1 MFLSGIKTRFGT
13 GAFEKVRLWCDIN
26 YKIRINIQQ
35 RNYLIECRRND
46 VLPKK
51 IFNLNSKFN
60 EFSFH
65 INFCE
70 RKFHHSLNK
79 FKCSLLN
86 LQIKDISNHINFLK
100 NRVFTT
106 RNELEKCLPQGI
118 IIDLLKHQIVLNNR
132 FLNNDRGHM
141 KKLNSAILEQSS
153 AQKQN
158 LNLHRVFEKEKN
170 DPWFVNLTDVQV
182 PDSVQDIL
190 RLGKDFSSNMINDKS
205 KRMTEIVKDIE
216 ANIHKIPK
224 SDQQDFRNKVLHSS
238 KGLVEKKS
246 LENLL
251 II

>member
-13 GAFEKVRLWCDIN
+13 GAFEKVRLWCDVN
-26 YKIRINIQQ
+26 YKIRINILQ

-60 EFSFH
+60 EFGFH
-65 INFCE
+65 SNFCE
-70 RKFHHSLNK
+70 RKFQHSLNK

-100 NRVFTT
+100 NRVFTI

-141 KKLNSAILEQSS
+141 KKLNSAILQQSN
-153 AQKQN
+153 A
-158 LNLHRVFEKEKN
+158 
-170 DPWFVNLTDVQV
+170 
-182 PDSVQDIL
+182 
-190 RLGKDFSSNMINDKS
+190 
-205 KRMTEIVKDIE
+205 
-216 ANIHKIPK
+216 
-224 SDQQDFRNKVLHSS
+224 
-238 KGLVEKKS
+238 
-246 LENLL
+246 
-251 II
+251 